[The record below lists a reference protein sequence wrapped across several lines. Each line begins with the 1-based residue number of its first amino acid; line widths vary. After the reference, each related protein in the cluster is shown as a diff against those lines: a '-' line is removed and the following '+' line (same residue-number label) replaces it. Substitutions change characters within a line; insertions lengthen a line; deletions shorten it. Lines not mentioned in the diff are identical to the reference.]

1 MKLTFAILAV
11 LALSA
16 FGVDFFGRCAV
27 VHVDEASLPTV
38 YNFFAAIPA
47 LYFQEAGNSYG
58 SLLVTD
64 GADSQSGYYTLEDW
78 ATYLSGVGES
88 GSVIFIG
95 NVEPSFKTIVQGMV
109 PYSEE
114 LIYTGT
120 CEEIASEIAVTEWP
134 STPEAVIC
142 VMSDTDEEY
151 INGAAAAASW
161 AANNN
166 CPLLWTDGTVLG
178 TATVEVLTSMG
189 VTEVFLFDYP
199 GTVSTDVTDA
209 LAAMSITVTDFDSA
223 SDLLPATIALTG
235 QAVACVYKE
244 EMQALPAALAAARY
258 AGYAVKLPEGLDRL
272 AFTALADLRRSIPD
286 SFTKLERPVTGIR
299 ASGSEALAAEF
310 YTFLHGVGGTV
321 DDQLE
326 YVLAF
331 SNQTV
336 FPATFERSITGD
348 PSDLTRDGAVPGRFP
363 LEWIDNIGTINRGAL
378 YNAVIHANPRPDHVT
393 ISMNAYEVH
402 YWSDFSF
409 SDNWYSDFVVNEIFG
424 WPEEGWTAANGYFP
438 GWPPSQPG
446 LDPMWPETSDAAD
459 TGGCPGQYATFY
471 GESYDTAFHSG
482 AMPGT
487 GTHPAQPA
495 VELCGFVQDV
505 IDGSIFLYF
514 SCHGGG
520 TVIAVLDEDN
530 GIAQDD
536 YLIEFEDPWWPD
548 SDGRVYDGSAG
559 GDYYESDLDEYF
571 DNMHSVIIAY
581 NACSMANGSMNEIG
595 LNHGAI
601 GSIGSLAS
609 VSFDGSGWWW
619 NLWVHLVTA
628 EDFTLGEAAV
638 YSNARISTIYTPPGA
653 TTGVDETLQYV
664 LYGDPMVNFVDPD
677 AVSPT
682 PLPRKTAYGTHYP
695 DGISEGVEGS
705 QGTATVLSVIS
716 NNPVT
721 FSASVIVSGDGN
733 AVLNVFD
740 LSGRMVAT
748 PYSGTLNGSRAVNID
763 MSGFSPGIY
772 FLRLRQGSETS
783 TASVMLVE

>member
-1 MKLTFAILAV
+1 MKITFVILAV

-16 FGVDFFGRCAV
+16 FGADFFGRCAV

-38 YNFFAAIPA
+38 YSYFAAVPA
-47 LYFQEAGNSYG
+47 LYFQEGGNSYG

-78 ATYLSGVGES
+78 AAYLSNVGES
-88 GSVIFIG
+88 GSITFIG
-95 NVEPSFKTIVQGMV
+95 DVEPSFKTTVQSMV
-109 PYSEE
+109 PHSEE
-114 LIYTGT
+114 IIYTGT
-120 CEEIASEIAVTEWP
+120 PEEIACEIALTEWP
-134 STPEAVIC
+134 STPEAVLC
-142 VMSDTDEEY
+142 VMSETDMDY
-151 INGAAAAASW
+151 LNGAAGAASW
-161 AANNN
+161 AACNN

-178 TATVEVLTSMG
+178 TITTEALTSMG

-199 GTVSTDVTDA
+199 GTVSSDVTDA
-209 LAAMSITVTDFDSA
+209 LAAMSITVVNFDSA
-223 SDLLPATIALTG
+223 SDLLPATVALTG
-235 QAVACVYKE
+235 QAVACVYKQ

-258 AGYAVKLPEGLDRL
+258 AGYTVKLPDSVDRL
-272 AFTALADLRRSIPD
+272 SFDALEDLRQSIPN
-286 SFTKLERPVTGIR
+286 SFTKLERPVAGVR
-299 ASGSEALAAEF
+299 SSGSEELAAAF
-310 YTFLHGVGGTV
+310 YTFLHDVGGTV

-326 YVLAF
+326 YVLTF
-331 SNQTV
+331 SDQTV

-363 LEWIDNIGTINRGAL
+363 LEWVDNIGTINRGAL
-378 YNAVIHANPRPDHVT
+378 YDAVIHANPRPDHVT
-393 ISMNAYEVH
+393 ISMNAYEVQ
-402 YWSDFSF
+402 YWDSYSF
-409 SDNWYSDFVVNEIFG
+409 SDNWYSNFVVNEMFG
-424 WPEEGWTAANGYFP
+424 WPEEGWTAENGYFP

-446 LDPMWPETSDAAD
+446 LDPMWPETSDGAD

-482 AMPGT
+482 ASPGT
-487 GTHPAQPA
+487 GTHPAQPE

-520 TVIAVLDEDN
+520 TVIAVCDEDN
-530 GIAQDD
+530 GIAQDN
-536 YLIEFEDPWWPD
+536 YSIEFEDPYWPD

-559 GDYYESDLDEYF
+559 GDYYETDLDEDF
-571 DNMHSVIIAY
+571 DNMHSVVIAY

-628 EDFTLGEAAV
+628 EGFTLGEAAT
-638 YSNARISTIYTPPGA
+638 YSNARVSTIYTPPGT
-653 TTGVDETLQYV
+653 TTGADATLQYV
-664 LYGDPMVNFVDPD
+664 LYGDPMVNFVSSD
-677 AVSPT
+677 AAVPA
-682 PLPRKTAYGTHYP
+682 PLPRNTAYGTHYP
-695 DGISEGVEGS
+695 DGISEGIEGS
-705 QGTATVLSVIS
+705 QGNTALSVMS

-721 FSASVIVSGDGN
+721 SSASVVVCGNGN

-740 LSGRMVAT
+740 LSGRLISSPGIGV
-748 PYSGTLNGSRAVNID
+748 LNGQKTVNID
-763 MSGFSPGIY
+763 MSGLAPGMY
-772 FLRLRQGSETS
+772 FLRLTQDSETS
-783 TASVMLVE
+783 TASIMLVE